1 MCMLK
6 MIFIKYDR
14 YFVGQVWF
22 FNHLIKVTNPTC
34 AVMLLEGGKVGKR
47 ITNVQKNSMMW
58 SQCLWRSSGENQ
70 TLPMINMINMI
81 IYIYH

>member
-6 MIFIKYDR
+6 MSIFIKYDW

-34 AVMLLEGGKVGKR
+34 AVMLLEGGKVGKE
-47 ITNVQKNSMMW
+47 S
-58 SQCLWRSSGENQ
+58 
-70 TLPMINMINMI
+70 PMSILQHDVEPMFLEEFR
-81 IYIYH
+81 